1 MHRTASHQMNYE
13 IIQDCLVPFD
23 QSEARTQGNRPIR
36 IQTFLRHALHYK
48 CIGSRVC
55 YCMQV
60 TMTLECLLLFVFLFT
75 VLMSHSLSWM
85 IMCHKD
91 STWNHKIWNNF
102 LIISIFKSSHD
113 RDIHFHVLIGTFWI
127 ITF

>member
-1 MHRTASHQMNYE
+1 MQRTESHQMNYE
-13 IIQDCLVPFD
+13 IIQVNGCYPLTNQKHEHKEID
-23 QSEARTQGNRPIR
+23 QLESRHLLG
-36 IQTFLRHALHYK
+36 HALHYK

-85 IMCHKD
+85 IICHKD
-91 STWNHKIWNNF
+91 STENLKI
-102 LIISIFKSSHD
+102 
-113 RDIHFHVLIGTFWI
+113 
-127 ITF
+127 